1 MPSLGSIP
9 CQTLTT
15 HARASLD
22 LNFESVKK
30 LTQLWILNWRN
41 LPTLWVTTDHGPV
54 ESEKVR
60 DRSDQGGIEWS
71 SEGSR
76 SLAGSI
82 LLGPPPPVQIPLQT
96 PSSKDQTFSD
106 GHILMKNFALLERK
120 AKNGRLVW
128 GGKSA
133 GASWGTDLNASSPV
147 SFVEDQRYKIIIL
160 SSQWHMMMTTTMMT
174 MTMMTT
180 TTTMIMMMTS
190 IQWLTRL
197 TGRDSYARSS
207 HPHTTDIIPP
217 AQSLENKVIL
227 SCCYPHVVYG

>member
-106 GHILMKNFALLERK
+106 EELCSVREGNKKWLIRLRRQKCGCVLR
-120 AKNGRLVW
+120 NGFECKFTCEFCWRP
-128 GGKSA
+128 
-133 GASWGTDLNASSPV
+133 T
-147 SFVEDQRYKIIIL
+147 I
-160 SSQWHMMMTTTMMT
+160 
-174 MTMMTT
+174 
-180 TTTMIMMMTS
+180 
-190 IQWLTRL
+190 
-197 TGRDSYARSS
+197 
-207 HPHTTDIIPP
+207 
-217 AQSLENKVIL
+217 
-227 SCCYPHVVYG
+227 

>member
-41 LPTLWVTTDHGPV
+41 LPTLRVTTDHGPV

-82 LLGPPPPVQIPLQT
+82 LLGPPPPCPDSTANTFLWGQNFLWWAHSDEELCSVREE
-96 PSSKDQTFSD
+96 SK
-106 GHILMKNFALLERK
+106 KWE
-120 AKNGRLVW
+120 
-128 GGKSA
+128 
-133 GASWGTDLNASSPV
+133 
-147 SFVEDQRYKIIIL
+147 
-160 SSQWHMMMTTTMMT
+160 
-174 MTMMTT
+174 
-180 TTTMIMMMTS
+180 
-190 IQWLTRL
+190 TRL
-197 TGRDSYARSS
+197 RRQKCGCVLRNGFECKFTCEFCWR
-207 HPHTTDIIPP
+207 PT
-217 AQSLENKVIL
+217 L
-227 SCCYPHVVYG
+227 